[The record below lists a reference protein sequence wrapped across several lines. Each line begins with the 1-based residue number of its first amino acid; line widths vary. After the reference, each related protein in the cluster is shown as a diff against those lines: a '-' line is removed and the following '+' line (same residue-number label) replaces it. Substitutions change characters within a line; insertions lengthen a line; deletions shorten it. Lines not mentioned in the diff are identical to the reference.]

1 MTQMITGSRNNIWR
15 RLLKD
20 RRGNVLMFYGFAVI
34 PLMFSVGMGVD
45 YARAMKAQTKLD
57 AAADAAALNS
67 VSQTMMLQSTT
78 AACNAARALFESQS
92 AAIDSVVI

>member
-1 MTQMITGSRNNIWR
+1 MTQIFRSLSFRNWR

-20 RRGNVLMFYGFAVI
+20 QRGNVLMFYGFAII
-34 PLMFSVGMGVD
+34 PLTFSVGMGID

-67 VSQTMMLQSTT
+67 VSQTMMLQTT
-78 AACNAARALFESQS
+78 TKACAAAKALFKSQS
-92 AAIDSVVI
+92 SNIPNIEA